1 LFLLGTIKDLT
12 ELQSCILKTVLEKR
26 LAEAKDMCE
35 EIEASFRNDHTERDA
50 KILEEVNNP
59 QTKDNIKEGGLRRS
73 SGRGRG
79 SKKRTTFRSSS
90 SIPND
95 VLKLPAFDDMSVAL
109 RECKSSVEVRKW
121 YKRECERSEKVKYE
135 QIFDEEGT
143 FTVDD
148 VDWNVVSAK
157 LVSIR
162 KY

>member
-1 LFLLGTIKDLT
+1 
-12 ELQSCILKTVLEKR
+12 LQSCILKTVLEKR
-26 LAEAKDMCE
+26 LAEAKDICE

-50 KILEEVNNP
+50 KILEQVNSRN
-59 QTKDNIKEGGLRRS
+59 
-73 SGRGRG
+73 
-79 SKKRTTFRSSS
+79 SS

-95 VLKLPAFDDMSVAL
+95 VLKLPAFDDLSMAL

-121 YKRECERSEKVKYE
+121 YKRECEQIEKVKYE

-148 VDWNVVSAK
+148 VDWNAVSAQ

-162 KY
+162 KYLVVIGMLRLSFSLIYSSLR